1 MPAERTNSFLPAYFI
16 TTQRLHCLYTKMG
29 RWQCLPVEQ
38 TYLFKEA
45 FLPVPLQSC
54 FLPHPAMQEKS
65 QCLFFFSTLSTV
77 TMYFFNGLC
86 PALLGNRKPMA
97 CGSLSR

>member
-16 TTQRLHCLYTKMG
+16 TTPR
-29 RWQCLPVEQ
+29 VEQ

-65 QCLFFFSTLSTV
+65 QCLFFSPRCL
-77 TMYFFNGLC
+77 
-86 PALLGNRKPMA
+86 P
-97 CGSLSR
+97 